1 MDRPD
6 LQFAASVLGR
16 TLSRPTPRSW
26 VMLKRVGRY
35 LLKHPCMKFAY
46 MKTSME
52 EATELI
58 GYSDSDWAGCRGTR
72 RSTSGGIITVAGG
85 AIKSW
90 SNRLGSVALSSGE
103 AEYYAVVKTT
113 AELIGVKSV
122 AEDLGWPMNV
132 KVYVDSTA
140 AKGITSRVG
149 IGKVRH
155 LEVRYLWLQEA
166 VQQREVQVLKIRGD
180 QNPADVMTKAKA
192 FGDAAELLRNVNV
205 YSHSS
210 WQPRWADVAD

>member
-1 MDRPD
+1 
-6 LQFAASVLGR
+6 
-16 TLSRPTPRSW
+16 
-26 VMLKRVGRY
+26 
-35 LLKHPCMKFAY
+35 
-46 MKTSME
+46 
-52 EATELI
+52 
-58 GYSDSDWAGCRGTR
+58 
-72 RSTSGGIITVAGG
+72 
-85 AIKSW
+85 
-90 SNRLGSVALSSGE
+90 
-103 AEYYAVVKTT
+103 
-113 AELIGVKSV
+113 
-122 AEDLGWPMNV
+122 MNV

-166 VQQREVQVLKIRGD
+166 VQQRAVQVLKIRGD

-210 WQPRWADVAD
+210 WQPRWADVED